1 MRDLVNNKV
10 SVIIPA
16 YNAENTII
24 NLLNDL
30 KKQTYCKNLLE
41 IIIVNDGSK
50 DRTSELCRN
59 FCANNSN
66 FILIDKENG
75 GVSSARNKGLE
86 IATGKFVTFFD
97 SDDRCNKDI
106 IKIMVSTMI
115 KTNADLVCCGILEK
129 NKDTVNI
136 YGSDNDLLFNLGNS
150 DLYVKFFNDY
160 WLPVVWNKLY
170 KRELIKE
177 SFVEDISYDEDT
189 IFNLQYLKNVKNIAC
204 VKDSLYTYNINSENS
219 LTSKGLKDIFDKSKI
234 TNPYRR
240 ELSCE
245 IFKEDK
251 CVWVAC
257 KKIIESIFLEAKYL
271 FNNNI
276 KTDKILSKI
285 TERLKDDE
293 VQKSLSHY
301 QELNLQDAVIKELIE
316 NRDYVGILNFAIF
329 GFKEK

>member
-170 KRELIKE
+170 RR
-177 SFVEDISYDEDT
+177 S
-189 IFNLQYLKNVKNIAC
+189 C
-204 VKDSLYTYNINSENS
+204 W
-219 LTSKGLKDIFDKSKI
+219 KSI
-234 TNPYRR
+234 
-240 ELSCE
+240 
-245 IFKEDK
+245 
-251 CVWVAC
+251 
-257 KKIIESIFLEAKYL
+257 
-271 FNNNI
+271 
-276 KTDKILSKI
+276 
-285 TERLKDDE
+285 
-293 VQKSLSHY
+293 
-301 QELNLQDAVIKELIE
+301 
-316 NRDYVGILNFAIF
+316 
-329 GFKEK
+329 